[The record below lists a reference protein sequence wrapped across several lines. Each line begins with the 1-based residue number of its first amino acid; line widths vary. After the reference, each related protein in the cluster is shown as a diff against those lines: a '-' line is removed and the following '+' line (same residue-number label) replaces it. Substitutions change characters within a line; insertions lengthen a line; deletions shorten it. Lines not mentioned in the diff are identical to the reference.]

1 VTRQL
6 ILAAKALR
14 AHLEVALAAEG
25 EALSTFIVLDVVAR
39 GEGKRQRE
47 LADGVRI
54 EGATMTRHLDRL
66 ESRSLVARRR
76 DPVDRRAVLVDLTD
90 RGRRTYERLRIVV
103 RATRAEA
110 WRGIT
115 EADREVT
122 RRVLS
127 QVTRNVETLGAK
139 LPGPARED
147 AATHA

>member
-14 AHLEVALAAEG
+14 AYLEVALAAEG

-66 ESRSLVARRR
+66 ESDGLVARRR
-76 DPVDRRAVLVDLTD
+76 DPSDRRAVLVDLTE
-90 RGRRTYERLRIVV
+90 RGRRTYERLRVVV

-110 WRGIT
+110 WRGIDD
-115 EADREVT
+115 ADREVT

-127 QVTRNVETLGAK
+127 EVARNVERLAAEPSGPTREGAV
-139 LPGPARED
+139 
-147 AATHA
+147 THA